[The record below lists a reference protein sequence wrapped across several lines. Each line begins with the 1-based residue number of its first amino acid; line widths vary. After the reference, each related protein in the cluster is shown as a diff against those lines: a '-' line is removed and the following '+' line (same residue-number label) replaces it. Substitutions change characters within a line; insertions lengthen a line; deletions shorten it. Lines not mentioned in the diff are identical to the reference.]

1 MRTTSYGTTSKPH
14 FEKWKLN
21 YIRDR
26 DIGRF
31 RREISE
37 SHALL
42 FNRNSA
48 SRKIARKF
56 YGVPLDGIDSRWT
69 EELLSVHLDTCK
81 IENVPMETA
90 LQDFPWLGERMI
102 HLLETME
109 NWKPTTFHELF
120 TPGYVDR
127 TSWWIAMFG
136 IFFGFMS
143 VLGLVLNA
151 YQIFLGQRAISL
163 SQQQINLAQQ
173 QISVALKALQLQF
186 NTTG

>member
-1 MRTTSYGTTSKPH
+1 MGQQVSLT
-14 FEKWKLN
+14 WKKLT

-26 DIGRF
+26 EIGEF
-31 RREISE
+31 SREIRA

-48 SRKIARKF
+48 SRKLARKF
-56 YGVPLDGIDSRWT
+56 YGVPFAASGTPAHWT
-69 EELLSVHLDTCK
+69 EELLSVHLNPFE

-127 TSWWIAMFG
+127 TSWWMAMFG

>member
-14 FEKWKLN
+14 FERWKLN

-26 DIGRF
+26 DIRRF
-31 RREISE
+31 RREIRE

-56 YGVPLDGIDSRWT
+56 YGVPFSCNIFSTAHWT
-69 EELLSVHLDTCK
+69 EELLSIYLNQLQ
-81 IENVPMETA
+81 IENVPMERA

-136 IFFGFMS
+136 IFFGFLS
-143 VLGLVLNA
+143 VFGLALNA
-151 YQIFLGQRAISL
+151 YQIYLGQRALYL
-163 SQQQINLAQQ
+163 SQQQIN
-173 QISVALKALQLQF
+173 VALKALQLQF
-186 NTTG
+186 NITTV